1 MTTEPKH
8 QSSESPT
15 TSGTH
20 TLPRSGSSPVRQG
33 LAFGGT
39 IAAAALLLTVGVVN
53 LLQGISAVV
62 EDDIFVVGPQYTYN
76 LDLTGWGWIHIVVG
90 ILLILTALALV
101 TGATWAR
108 VTAIVLA
115 CLSII
120 ANFLWIPYYPL
131 WSILIIALDVVVIW
145 AITTWS
151 PERA

>member
-1 MTTEPKH
+1 M
-8 QSSESPT
+8 
-15 TSGTH
+15 
-20 TLPRSGSSPVRQG
+20 RQG
-33 LAFGGT
+33 LVVGGA
-39 IAAAALLLTVGVVN
+39 IAAAALLLTAGVIN
-53 LLQGISAVV
+53 LFQGISAVA
-62 EDDIFVVGPQYTYN
+62 EDNIFVVGPQYTYD

-90 ILLILTALALV
+90 VLLILTALALM

-108 VTAIVLA
+108 VTAIALA

-145 AITTWS
+145 AIATWI

>member
-1 MTTEPKH
+1 M
-8 QSSESPT
+8 
-15 TSGTH
+15 
-20 TLPRSGSSPVRQG
+20 
-33 LAFGGT
+33 AFGGT

>member
-8 QSSESPT
+8 QSPERPT

-20 TLPRSGSSPVRQG
+20 TTPQSGSSPMRQG
-33 LAFGGT
+33 LAVGGT
-39 IAAAALLLTVGVVN
+39 IAAAALLLTAGVIN

-90 ILLILTALALV
+90 VLLILTALALM

-145 AITTWS
+145 AIATWS
-151 PERA
+151 PERT

>member
-1 MTTEPKH
+1 MTTESMH
-8 QSSESPT
+8 ESPERPT

-20 TLPRSGSSPVRQG
+20 TTPRSGPGHVRQG
-33 LAFGGT
+33 MAVGGT
-39 IAAAALLLTVGVVN
+39 IAAAALLLTAGVIN

-90 ILLILTALALV
+90 ALLIVTALALM

-145 AITTWS
+145 AIATWH